1 MKIFKP
7 PYDFRKEDLT
17 SFNRIFLAGSIENGT
32 AEDWQENVTNRL
44 SKIEKPIVVF
54 NPRRT
59 KWDASWEQ
67 SIKNLL
73 FKEQVDWELSWM
85 HLMLQI

>member
-59 KWDASWEQ
+59 SWDASWEQ